1 MTQEIDRRV
10 IGHEKEYKKETLQ
23 LDVARRLVH
32 LKHLIVYVAHVYD
45 AQSRNHN
52 RQANKF
58 DEDFEFEWNDHRNT
72 HWEGDRSRVQD

>member
-1 MTQEIDRRV
+1 MTQEINCRV
-10 IGHEKEYKKETLQ
+10 IGHEKEYKNETLQ

-32 LKHLIVYVAHVYD
+32 LEHLIVYVAHVYD

-58 DEDFEFEWNDHRNT
+58 DEDFELE
-72 HWEGDRSRVQD
+72 